1 MTKKATTM
9 HLEANFDIDQVG
21 STLEWSFKRYDCDGN
36 PLTGKYAGG
45 IYFTTGEE
53 MRVRVR
59 AGSWTKLT
67 SFKVL
72 DCTLITIPQ
81 IVEIAPKK
89 KAKFAPPSLFVSTKE
104 PLITVTGASIKLNGD
119 DFKPNDLLPPAP
131 PGYSEKALLWD
142 KHLTVGLT
150 EGRWEF
156 SFVLT
161 VQVTQEGQDPTERV
175 LYFDPEADV
184 NSGVT
189 P

>member
-1 MTKKATTM
+1 MTKKSTTM

-59 AGSWTKLT
+59 AGCKRKLT

-72 DCTLITIPQ
+72 DCTLITVPQ

-89 KAKFAPPSLFVSTKE
+89 KAKFAPPSPFVSTEVPPIK
-104 PLITVTGASIKLNGD
+104 VTGASIKLNRD
-119 DFKPNDLLPPAP
+119 DFKPDDLIPPAP
-131 PGYSEKALLWD
+131 PGYSEIALLWD
-142 KHLTVGLT
+142 KHLTVGLI

-161 VQVTQEGQDPTERV
+161 VQVTEQDQPPVERV
-175 LYFDPEADV
+175 LYFDPEMDV

>member
-21 STLEWSFKRYDCDGN
+21 GKLEWSFKRFDGDGN

-59 AGSWTKLT
+59 AGCRNPLT

-72 DCTLITIPQ
+72 DCALITVPQ

-89 KAKFAPPSLFVSTKE
+89 KAKFAPSSLFISTKVPE
-104 PLITVTGASIKLNGD
+104 IKVSGASINLPGD
-119 DFKPNDLLPPAP
+119 DFKRDDIPLPT
-131 PGYSEKALLWD
+131 PGYSEIALLWD
-142 KHLTVGLT
+142 KHLTVGQE
-150 EGRWEF
+150 EGRWEL
-156 SFVLT
+156 SFILT
-161 VQVTQEGQDPTERV
+161 VQVTEKDQPPTERV
-175 LYFDPEADV
+175 LCFDPEADV
-184 NSGVT
+184 GSGVT
-189 P
+189 PP

>member
-1 MTKKATTM
+1 MTKKATKM
-9 HLEANFDIDQVG
+9 HLEANFDIDQIG
-21 STLEWSFKRYDCDGN
+21 STLEWSFKRFDGDGN

-59 AGSWTKLT
+59 AGCRNKLA

-72 DCTLITIPQ
+72 DCTLITVPQ

-89 KAKFAPPSLFVSTKE
+89 KAKFAPPSLFVSTDVPPIK
-104 PLITVTGASIKLNGD
+104 VSGASINLSGD
-119 DFKPNDLLPPAP
+119 DFKRDEIPLPT
-131 PGYSEKALLWD
+131 PGYSEIALLWD

-161 VQVTQEGQDPTERV
+161 VQVTEEGQPPTERV
-175 LYFDPEADV
+175 LCFDPEADV
-184 NSGVT
+184 SNGVT

>member
-1 MTKKATTM
+1 MTKKATAM

-45 IYFTTGEE
+45 IFFTTGEE

-59 AGSWTKLT
+59 AGCRTKLT

-72 DCTLITIPQ
+72 DCTLISIPQ

-89 KAKFAPPSLFVSTKE
+89 KAKFAPPSLFVSTDVPPIK
-104 PLITVTGASIKLNGD
+104 VTGASIKLNGD
-119 DFKPNDLLPPAP
+119 DFKRDDLIPPSP
-131 PGYSEKALLWD
+131 PGYSEIALLWD

-150 EGRWEF
+150 EGRWEI

-161 VQVTQEGQDPTERV
+161 VQVTEEGKPPTERV
-175 LYFDPEADV
+175 FCFDPEGDV
-184 NSGVT
+184 SNGLT